1 VHGSRDLIN
10 CEAINAERNNR
21 TKNNILEYKKKSTKR
36 VHEEDHEE
44 VSTMQRE
51 IVELNRL
58 KKNKNRKYSWPGQ
71 LAVYSQPVE
80 VTLYLTLPLKLN
92 SYKHQ
97 H

>member
-58 KKNKNRKYSWPGQ
+58 KKNKNRKDSWQ
-71 LAVYSQPVE
+71 